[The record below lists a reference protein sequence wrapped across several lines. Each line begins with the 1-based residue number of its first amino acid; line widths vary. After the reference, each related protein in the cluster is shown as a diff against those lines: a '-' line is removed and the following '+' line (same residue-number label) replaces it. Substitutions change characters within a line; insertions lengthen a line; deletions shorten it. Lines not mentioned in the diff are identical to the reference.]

1 MQIDRGNV
9 FVSAFA
15 PSTMKRRQWLDEAA
29 TNEMIKGKRPPHSCR
44 QLRLLVNEDKI
55 LRRDLPL
62 GQRRHRTR
70 DCSMNTVWL
79 SDQLWRRFNAA

>member
-29 TNEMIKGKRPPHSCR
+29 TNEMIKGK
-44 QLRLLVNEDKI
+44 N
-55 LRRDLPL
+55 
-62 GQRRHRTR
+62 RHIPV
-70 DCSMNTVWL
+70 DNFGYL
-79 SDQLWRRFNAA
+79 